1 MLSGVILSL
10 LAVSTV
16 AAAPHAAR
24 VRLHDQCLLFAAD
37 PKNPWALAHGITGLG
52 RNYAASDGRKAIDVI
67 VTDFLLKN
75 ETADGGAGSGSPY
88 GFLRYSADGTPV
100 EPHTHLLT
108 KTLVLAKVPLSQ
120 SFKTSFG
127 KVTLAQMVESV
138 KRGFHHVP
146 ANEEYWHDVG
156 WTLDLLSATLKPGPG
171 AVFTN
176 GANERIDFNQVMD
189 DGLAYLER
197 ATADLKAG
205 MVQGLPQVD
214 KRKQGLYAHSCG
226 GLHLVQAVLGWARYP
241 AVKKKWGARF
251 DEQVAILFYRLDSE
265 RRQYELALEQAPSHR
280 LEVLV
285 QMVKFYGHFLETTGR
300 LKDELGWK
308 PSPAQKVGINRAK
321 ALLDNATHLLDEMH
335 AFEMMNDLKSTKKQV
350 YLDLIGDA
358 CHATH
363 GWDYWP

>member
-1 MLSGVILSL
+1 M
-10 LAVSTV
+10 
-16 AAAPHAAR
+16 H
-24 VRLHDQCLLFAAD
+24 AAD

-52 RNYAASDGRKAIDVI
+52 RNYAASDGRKATDVI

-75 ETADGGAGSGSPY
+75 DADGGTFSGAPY
-88 GFLRYSADGTPV
+88 GFVRYSSDGTPV
-100 EPHTHLLT
+100 EPHTNLLA

-127 KVTLAQMVESV
+127 KVTLAQLVESV

-146 ANEEYWHDVG
+146 ASDEYWHDAG
-156 WTLDLLSATLKPGPG
+156 WTLDLLSQTLKPGPR
-171 AVFTN
+171 ANFVN
-176 GANERIDFNQVMD
+176 GANERIDFDQVMD
-189 DGLAYLER
+189 DAFAYLER

-226 GLHLVQAVLGWARYP
+226 GLHLVQAVLGWARHGN
-241 AVKKKWGARF
+241 VKKKWGARF

-265 RRQYELALEQAPSHR
+265 RRQYERALEKAPAHR

-300 LKDELGWK
+300 LKTELGWK
-308 PSPAQKVGINRAK
+308 PNPAQTVSINRAK
-321 ALLDNATHLLDEMH
+321 ALLDNAASLLDEMH
-335 AFEMMNDLKSTKKQV
+335 AFEMMNELKSTKKQV